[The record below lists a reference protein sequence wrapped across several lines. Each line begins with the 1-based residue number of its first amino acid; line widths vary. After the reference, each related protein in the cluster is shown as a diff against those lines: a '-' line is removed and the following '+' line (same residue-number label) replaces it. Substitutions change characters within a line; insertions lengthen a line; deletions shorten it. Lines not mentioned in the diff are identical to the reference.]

1 MTTTTATATPLSQ
14 SFADDTSTKLSFLN
28 TGVLNGIDSR
38 AFQATKPYPFLEID
52 GILTR
57 EGHQA
62 LIRDLPD
69 PATFSQ
75 VFGRRRRYGQRSHD
89 RFVLQ
94 YHPLR
99 RIPDLWRTFIRE
111 LQGATYRQFAA
122 GLLGR
127 DDFILH
133 FHWHYTPRGC
143 SVSPHCDAAWKLGS
157 HIFYLN
163 TESDWDPAWGGETIA
178 LGGKTGLDP
187 RSAPEFGDFPIQI
200 ASHPIGNR
208 SFIFRRDADSWHG
221 VKSLECPADALRKV
235 FIVEFRKASLL
246 NRARTAFGL

>member
-14 SFADDTSTKLSFLN
+14 SYADETSDKLAFLN
-28 TGVLNGIDSR
+28 TGVLNEIDPH
-38 AFQATKPYPFLEID
+38 AFQATEPFPFLEID

-57 EGHQA
+57 DGHQA

-69 PATFSQ
+69 PTMFSQ

-94 YHPLR
+94 YHPLKG
-99 RIPDLWRTFIRE
+99 IPELWRDFIRE
-111 LQGATYRQFAA
+111 LHGAPYRQFAV

-143 SVSPHCDAAWKLGS
+143 SVSPHCDAEWKLGS

-163 TESDWDPAWGGETIA
+163 TASDWDPAWGGETIA
-178 LGGKTGLDP
+178 LGGKPGLDP
-187 RSAPEFGDFPIQI
+187 RSAPEFEDFPIQI
-200 ASHPIGNR
+200 ASHPMGNR
-208 SFIFRRDADSWHG
+208 SLIFRRDAESWHG
-221 VKSLECPADALRKV
+221 VRALQCPVGALRKV
-235 FIVEFRKASLL
+235 FIVEFRKASFI